1 MRMIGN
7 KILEMERWVGLLV
20 VLNVRFYEIT
30 TKWKF
35 WTLVKCWSLD
45 RKECNVRLR
54 TEAKKEAMVFFLIS
68 HRKFTFL
75 STTYEWLLQR
85 YQRTKSEEVVDRKVK
100 FVLSLMSDCK
110 QLGSNDIHNC
120 EDRIL
125 LQFQLWRQNF
135 TAIPVMKTEFYCN
148 SSL

>member
-1 MRMIGN
+1 MRRIGN

-30 TKWKF
+30 TLWKF

-68 HRKFTFL
+68 HKKFTFL
-75 STTYEWLLQR
+75 LTTYEWLLQR
-85 YQRTKSEEVVDRKVK
+85 YQRTKSEEVVDKKVK

-135 TAIPVMKTEFYCN
+135 TAIPVMKTEF
-148 SSL
+148 